1 MRQPLI
7 HGLIA
12 VTVVAYAAGP
22 VRSDEETTSQK
33 LGQFVTLTNPIS
45 ESQVARVG
53 NLAVELQAQ
62 AAREDKQAVMV
73 IEVPAG
79 TSTFGQVSDL
89 AKRLTSPE
97 LSRVRLVAWVPRS
110 IDGNHT
116 ILALLCHDI
125 VMPDDAVLGDVG
137 RGKAVPPEDQNF
149 VLSLVDGRRN
159 TRVSTGIAEA
169 MMNPG
174 AELLRVQTV
183 AAGGAR
189 QTRFL
194 TAKQVRDLGDTL
206 QVDDTETI
214 KQVGAPGR
222 FIARDAA
229 DQGFLIA
236 ATVNSRADVA
246 ALYDLPAESMRE
258 STLESELK
266 PGLIRLH
273 EPIHTVSASFVSRQI
288 DRELAEGSNLLI
300 FDIRSPGGEV
310 YATMELADRISELDS
325 SKVTTVAWINK
336 QAYSGAAIL
345 AMATDRII
353 MHPEA
358 HIGDAGMIQETAEGG
373 QFQFAEEK
381 VLSVLLT
388 YLKTLAQR
396 KNRPAAL
403 LEAMSDVDLEVYKVT
418 HPETGR
424 VTYMSDLEIADSE
437 IPWEKGAMVPET
449 RGNMFLTLTGKRAA
463 ELGLAEATCYDFA
476 EVRERLGIPASM
488 ELVPAERTWVD
499 ATVELLNSMPGVIGT
514 MTLMFFCIYLELHFP
529 TGFFGICA
537 ASLACLFFWSH
548 FMGGTAGGLELMMFL
563 LGMVL
568 LALEIFVI
576 PGFGVFGVS
585 GLLLIIA
592 SLVMASSTFAG
603 MSSGEKFEQSMRSL
617 GSLGASLCT
626 VLIVAV
632 AINKYMPSIPIL
644 NKLILTP
651 AGTAAGGPLLNPS
664 VTGSPAGGPVMA
676 GDIGMAA
683 STLRPAGKAT
693 FGEHFLDVVSD
704 GGYID
709 HGTSVEV
716 VRVAGN
722 RIIVRP
728 ASEAPGLADN
738 SVSNPPGDPGETL
751 DS

>member
-1 MRQPLI
+1 MRQPLFN
-7 HGLIA
+7 GLIA
-12 VTVVAYAAGP
+12 AVIVACGVSPA
-22 VRSDEETTSQK
+22 RSDEEATFQK

-62 AAREDKQAVMV
+62 AAREEKEAVLV
-73 IEVPAG
+73 LEIPAG
-79 TSTFGQVSDL
+79 TSTFGLVSDL

-97 LSRVRLVAWVPRS
+97 LSRIRLVAWVPKS

-116 ILALLCHDI
+116 ILALMCHDI
-125 VMPDDAVLGDVG
+125 LMTDNAVLGDIG
-137 RGKAVPPEDQNF
+137 RGKSVPPEDQNF
-149 VLSLVDGRRN
+149 VFSIVDGRRN
-159 TRVSTGIAEA
+159 ARLSTGIAEA
-169 MMNPG
+169 MMNPN
-174 AELLRVQTV
+174 AELLRVTTI

-194 TAKQVRDLGDTL
+194 TARQVRELGDSI
-206 QVDDTETI
+206 QIDDTEPL

-222 FIARDAA
+222 FVAREAA
-229 DQGFLIA
+229 DMGFLVA
-236 ATVNSRADVA
+236 ATVDSRPEVA
-246 ALYDLPAESMRE
+246 ALYNLPAESMRE
-258 STLESELK
+258 STLASDLK
-266 PGLIRLH
+266 PGLIKLH
-273 EPIHTVSASFVSRQI
+273 EPIHTVSASFVARQI
-288 DRELAEGSNLLI
+288 DRELAEGTNLLI

-310 YATMELADRISELDS
+310 YATMELADKISELDS
-325 SKVTTVAWINK
+325 SKVTTVAWIEK

-345 AMATDRII
+345 AMSTDRII
-353 MHPEA
+353 MHPDA

-388 YLKTLAQR
+388 YLRTLAQR
-396 KNRPAAL
+396 KNRPPAL
-403 LEAMSDVDLEVYKVT
+403 LEAMSDVDLQVYKVT

-437 IPWEKGAMVPET
+437 ISWEKGAMVPET
-449 RGNMFLTLTGKRAA
+449 RGNMFLTLTGQRAA
-463 ELGLAEATCYDFA
+463 ELGLAEETCHDFS
-476 EVRERLGIPASM
+476 EVRERLGIPSTT
-488 ELVPAERTWVD
+488 ELIPAERTWVD
-499 ATVELLNSMPGVIGT
+499 AIVELLNSMPGVIAT

-537 ASLACLFFWSH
+537 AALACLFFWSH
-548 FMGGTAGGLELMMFL
+548 FMGGTAGGLELVMFL
-563 LGMVL
+563 LGIVL

-603 MSSGEKFEQSMRSL
+603 MSSGEKFEQSLQSL
-617 GSLGASLCT
+617 GTLAGSLCT
-626 VLIVAV
+626 VMIVAV

-644 NKLILTP
+644 NKLVLTP
-651 AGTAAGGPLLNPS
+651 AGSDGGPLLDPS
-664 VTGSPAGGPVMA
+664 VTGSTSTGPVMA
-676 GDIGMAA
+676 GDIGQAA

-693 FGEHFLDVVSD
+693 FGDLFLDVVSD

-709 HGTSVEV
+709 HGTEVEV

-728 ASEAPGLADN
+728 TSTEDEDGHVSQAD
-738 SVSNPPGDPGETL
+738 DPSKTV
-751 DS
+751 